1 MSQCVPN
8 WDLSEPPSS
17 AAADRPSFH
26 SSSAADDVV
35 PMFEYEVAELTWENG
50 QLAMHGMGLPRVTG
64 KIQNGGGGGGGAGGG
79 FKYTWD
85 NKPARASGTLESLVN
100 QGTRHGKNIGFDIN
114 ADDTDHDGVANDL
127 VPWFSDHHRQTPTA
141 SAATAMDAMV
151 PCDGDKAAAAVG
163 GAGKSTVESSDIPV
177 AAREGDED
185 CRVIHGKRG
194 RVVAR
199 VVHASR
205 EWSGCR
211 NQISVSGSRENGQK
225 ARLNTRDRN
234 FAAVDGRVGFT
245 ATTAT
250 SQGSLDTSSDMVC
263 VKNTT
268 ITTTDDHD
276 SVCHSTHQV
285 EEEEDE
291 GDRKKEN
298 AKSSVSTKRSRA
310 AAIHNQSERKRRDK
324 INQRM
329 KTLQK
334 LVPNSNKTDKASMLD
349 EVIEY
354 LKQLQAQVQMMSRM
368 NMPLMLPMAMQQQ
381 LPMASLMA
389 PMGLGMG
396 MAGMGMTLG
405 MDHLNMMASRS
416 GLATGMSPLL
426 HPTAFMPIPTWDG
439 GTCDHLQHSPTTMIV
454 DPFSTFLSC
463 QPQPI
468 TMEAYNRIA
477 TMFQQLH
484 QQPPTVGG
492 SKN

>member
-8 WDLSEPPSS
+8 WDLSEPPPSS
-17 AAADRPSFH
+17 AATGRPPFH

-35 PMFEYEVAELTWENG
+35 PLFEYEVAELTWENG
-50 QLAMHGMGLPRVTG
+50 QLAMHGLGLPRVTG
-64 KIQNGGGGGGGAGGG
+64 KVQNSGGGGGGGGVGSK
-79 FKYTWD
+79 FTWD

-100 QGTRHGKNIGFDIN
+100 QGTRHGKNNISFDIN
-114 ADDTDHDGVANDL
+114 TDDTAHGGANDL
-127 VPWFSDHHRQTPTA
+127 APWFSDHHRQTTTA
-141 SAATAMDAMV
+141 STADAMV
-151 PCDGDKAAAAVG
+151 PCDGDKSATAGGSAA
-163 GAGKSTVESSDIPV
+163 KSSDIPV
-177 AAREGDED
+177 VAREEDED
-185 CRVIHGKRG
+185 CGVIHGKRG

-199 VVHASR
+199 VVHASG
-205 EWSGCR
+205 EWSTCR
-211 NQISVSGSRENGQK
+211 NQISVSGNRESGQK
-225 ARLNTRDRN
+225 VTLNSTRVRN
-234 FAAVDGRVGFT
+234 FAAVDGSVGFT

-250 SQGSLDTSSDMVC
+250 SQGSLDNTTSDKPC

-268 ITTTDDHD
+268 VTTTDDHD

-285 EEEEDE
+285 EEEDE

-368 NMPLMLPMAMQQQ
+368 NMPMMLPMAMQQQ
-381 LPMASLMA
+381 LSMAPLMA

-396 MAGMGMTLG
+396 MGGMGMPLG
-405 MDHLNMMASRS
+405 MDHLNMLAGRS
-416 GLATGMSPLL
+416 GLTAGMSPLL

-439 GTCDHLQHSPTTMIV
+439 GTCTDQLQHSPTTMV
-454 DPFSTFLSC
+454 ADPFSTFLAC
-463 QPQPI
+463 QQQPM

-477 TMFQQLH
+477 TMLQQLH
-484 QQPPTVGG
+484 QHTPTVGG